1 MGRSNVDLLD
11 PKTMDGPVIKFTM
24 ADLLK
29 SNPKVLLAYHAMITP
44 FGIFNTAG
52 VLLGGALYGVGVR
65 RLPSA
70 LAMMGTTGI
79 IAGTA
84 GMALGLS
91 ALASKA
97 QKGEEAE
104 PPWNADGIE
113 QRVNG
118 LSHNYKV
125 RAMDLGV
132 WCGSSL
138 ALGALLV
145 NGGAAPPSL
154 KLSAGRLGLL
164 QSLSLGS
171 FVGVS
176 CAMGNIYSV
185 FYRSSNDE

>member
-1 MGRSNVDLLD
+1 MGTSNDDLLD
-11 PKTMDGPVIKFTM
+11 PKVMDGPAIKFTM
-24 ADLLK
+24 ADLFK
-29 SNPKVLLAYHAMITP
+29 SNPKVFLAYHVMMTP

-91 ALASKA
+91 ALVSTA
-97 QKGEEAE
+97 QKGEKAE
-104 PPWNADGIE
+104 PPWNAGGIE
-113 QRVNG
+113 QRRNG

-132 WCGSSL
+132 
-138 ALGALLV
+138 
-145 NGGAAPPSL
+145 
-154 KLSAGRLGLL
+154 
-164 QSLSLGS
+164 
-171 FVGVS
+171 
-176 CAMGNIYSV
+176 
-185 FYRSSNDE
+185 

>member
-1 MGRSNVDLLD
+1 MVNLLD
-11 PKTMDGPVIKFTM
+11 PKAMDGPVIKFTM

-29 SNPKVLLAYHAMITP
+29 SNPPVFIGYHVMMTP

-52 VLLGGALYGVGVR
+52 VLLGGALYGAGVR

-79 IAGTA
+79 VTGTA

-91 ALASKA
+91 ALVSTA
-97 QKGEEAE
+97 QKGEGAE

-125 RAMDLGV
+125 RALDLGV
-132 WCGSSL
+132 WCGSIL
-138 ALGALLV
+138 ALGTLLV
-145 NGGAAPPSL
+145 NKGAAPPSW

-176 CAMGNIYSV
+176 CAIGNIYNV
-185 FYRSSNDE
+185 FYRSSGDE